1 MNTPIPALLFCC
13 SWERKPV
20 RFPHNMMHLESVESD
35 VRRKFLEYSET
46 HYNTICA
53 LGLRLWNKGSPEP
66 PRVVKKTMAINRW
79 LAKCS
84 NLFISL
90 ERT

>member
-1 MNTPIPALLFCC
+1 
-13 SWERKPV
+13 
-20 RFPHNMMHLESVESD
+20 MMHLESVESD

-66 PRVVKKTMAINRW
+66 PRVVKKTMAINQ

>member
-1 MNTPIPALLFCC
+1 
-13 SWERKPV
+13 
-20 RFPHNMMHLESVESD
+20 MMHLENVETD
-35 VRRKFLEYSET
+35 VRRTFLKYNET
-46 HYNTICA
+46 HYNTMCA
-53 LGLRLWNKGSPEP
+53 PGLRLWIKGSHEP
-66 PRVVKKTMAINRW
+66 PRVVKKTIAINIW